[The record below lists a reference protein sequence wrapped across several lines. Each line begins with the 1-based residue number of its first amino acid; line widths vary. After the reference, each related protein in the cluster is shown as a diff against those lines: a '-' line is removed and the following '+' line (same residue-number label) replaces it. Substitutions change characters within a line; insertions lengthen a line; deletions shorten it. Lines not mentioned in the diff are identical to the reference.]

1 MFLPAFVLFSRKT
14 LILFKKPPAPI
25 LSLSSVTTHYVL
37 PTTHCPTCIRNT
49 TPKRSCLA
57 RTKAGRRTRRLC
69 CLPETSDSCDHAR
82 RPYEARAQK
91 CAMRSSISAG
101 YTFLIKG
108 KRGWRAAGAA
118 AIRIAQG
125 DPRGIAAFARIAEL
139 AMRLVGA
146 DEKNE
151 YIFEALGDA
160 HTTLMQEKEEAF
172 GMIEIVCVARILYSL
187 GYISNEALNTALFTH
202 TAYTGE
208 SLMEAE
214 TMKDKLLS
222 SINRAIAETHL

>member
-1 MFLPAFVLFSRKT
+1 MYQKYHTEALVLGSYESGEADKTLVLFTRDFGLVRPRATSVRSESSKMRYAVQHFSR
-14 LILFKKPPAPI
+14 
-25 LSLSSVTTHYVL
+25 VH
-37 PTTHCPTCIRNT
+37 
-49 TPKRSCLA
+49 
-57 RTKAGRRTRRLC
+57 
-69 CLPETSDSCDHAR
+69 
-82 RPYEARAQK
+82 
-91 CAMRSSISAG
+91 IS
-101 YTFLIKG
+101 LIKG
-108 KRGWRAAGAA
+108 KRGWHAAGAA
-118 AIRIAQG
+118 AIQIAQG

-151 YIFEALGDA
+151 YIFEALAEA
-160 HTTLMQEKEEAF
+160 HAALMQEKVEAY

-222 SINRAIAETHL
+222 SINRAIAETQL